1 MAKRLICS
9 VFRRL
14 NGSTAQRLTASR
26 ARACV
31 YKYKVCNSL
40 FFTFENNV

>member
-9 VFRRL
+9 VL
-14 NGSTAQRLTASR
+14 QRLDGPQASR
-26 ARACV
+26 ARV

>member
-1 MAKRLICS
+1 MAKQLICS

-14 NGSTAQRLTASR
+14 DGPQPRV
-26 ARACV
+26 RACV

>member
-1 MAKRLICS
+1 MTKRLICS
-9 VFRRL
+9 VLRCL
-14 NGSTAQRLTASR
+14 DGSKASR
-26 ARACV
+26 ARV